1 MKYLRH
7 STPQRK
13 LVFHGVSKTSR
24 KRIRRRL
31 TKQSKAETMKK
42 DRHHVETKRL
52 AEPLHKAHIAQV
64 DVDCTLSQHTI
75 LVGQQEGPS

>member
-1 MKYLRH
+1 
-7 STPQRK
+7 
-13 LVFHGVSKTSR
+13 
-24 KRIRRRL
+24 
-31 TKQSKAETMKK
+31 MKK